1 MEREDGE
8 AQRAIKAGWRR
19 FAAAR
24 TSWGK
29 AGNTNFAGW
38 AKLAQARR
46 VCFHTVSEACTPIKG
61 HADSVDER
69 GVAHHSPKRE

>member
-46 VCFHTVSEACTPIKG
+46 VCSIRFQRPVHQSRVTLTALT
-61 HADSVDER
+61 SV
-69 GVAHHSPKRE
+69 A